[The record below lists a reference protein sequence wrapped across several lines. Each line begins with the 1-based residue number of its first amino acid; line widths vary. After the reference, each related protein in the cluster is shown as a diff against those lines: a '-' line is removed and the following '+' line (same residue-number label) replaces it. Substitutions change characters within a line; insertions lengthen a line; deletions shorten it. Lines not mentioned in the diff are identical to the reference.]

1 MSKLSVN
8 QRGYN
13 NNFSH
18 DLYGTTIVGIKDENG
33 CALAGDGQVT
43 LGNNTVF
50 KHGARKVRKLSNGEV
65 AAGFAGSVA
74 DAITLFDKFEAKL
87 DKQRGNMEKASVELA
102 KEWRSDKILRRLE
115 ALLLVANKQHL
126 LIISG
131 TGEVI
136 EPDDEIG
143 AIGSGGPY
151 ALAAARALKRHSDL
165 SSKQIAYEALKTTAE
180 ICVYT
185 NENIIIEEI

>member
-1 MSKLSVN
+1 MEYSDSK
-8 QRGYN
+8 
-13 NNFSH
+13 F
-18 DLYGTTIVGIKDENG
+18 YGTTIVGVKDENG

-43 LGNNTVF
+43 FGDNTIF
-50 KHGARKVRKLSNGEV
+50 KSGAVKIRRLFEGKVV
-65 AAGFAGSVA
+65 AGFAGSVA
-74 DAITLFDKFEAKL
+74 DAITLFEKFEAKL
-87 DKQRGNMEKASVELA
+87 EAKKGNMLKAAVELA

-115 ALLLVANKQHL
+115 ALLLVANDNHL

-136 EPDDEIG
+136 EPDDEVG

-151 ALAAARALKRHSDL
+151 ALAAARSLKKHTGL
-165 SSKQIAYEALKTTAE
+165 SPKDIAFEALKSASE

-185 NENIIIEEI
+185 NDKITVEELKGENR

>member
-1 MSKLSVN
+1 MEEL
-8 QRGYN
+8 
-13 NNFSH
+13 H
-18 DLYGTTIVGIKDENG
+18 GTTIVGVKNSEG

-43 LGNNTVF
+43 LGNNTIF
-50 KHGARKVRKLSNGEV
+50 KHGAVKIRKLYNNNII
-65 AAGFAGSVA
+65 AGFAGSVA
-74 DAITLFDKFEAKL
+74 DAMTLFEKFEAKL
-87 DKQRGNMEKASVELA
+87 EKQKGNMVKAAVELA

-115 ALLLVANKQHL
+115 ALLLVANKEHL

-136 EPDDEIG
+136 EPDDEVG

-151 ALAAARALKRHSDL
+151 ALGAARMLKKHTDL
-165 SSKQIAYEALKTTAE
+165 SAREVAYEALKSASE

-185 NENIIIEEI
+185 NDNITVEELKGEK